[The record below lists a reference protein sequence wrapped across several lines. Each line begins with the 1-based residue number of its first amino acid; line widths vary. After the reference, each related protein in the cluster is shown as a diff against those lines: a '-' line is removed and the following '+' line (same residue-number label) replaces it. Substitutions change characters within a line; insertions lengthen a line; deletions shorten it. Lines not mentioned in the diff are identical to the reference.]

1 MQLISIII
9 PCFNEQKRIR
19 GLLESLSA
27 QTYPHEKIEI
37 LIADGLS
44 TDRTREEIIAFLQTS
59 SDLKIK
65 IIDNPKRTIPAGLN
79 VAIRSSHGD
88 ILVRIDAHSKPY
100 PDYIERCVD
109 ALTNGLGEN
118 VGGVWEI
125 LPGENTWIANSI
137 AKAASLPLA
146 VGDALYRHASRPA
159 YVETVPFGSFKRE
172 LIALIGFFNESLL
185 TNEDYEF
192 NTRIRESGGRIWLD
206 PKIRSQYF
214 ARANLI
220 DLSKQY
226 WRYGF
231 WKWKMLRKFPK
242 TLRWRQALPPIF
254 VISILLSLIISFYYN
269 PFWIL
274 LICEILL
281 YIIILII
288 GSINISIKEKNPKLL
303 VGIPLAISTMHISWG
318 LGFLWS
324 MIILIPFRKKV
335 STF

>member
-1 MQLISIII
+1 MQLISVII
-9 PCFNEQKRIR
+9 PCYNEQTRIR
-19 GLLESLSA
+19 GLLESLSI
-27 QTYPHEKIEI
+27 QTYPHDKIEI
-37 LIADGLS
+37 LIADGFS
-44 TDRTREEIIAFLQTS
+44 TDRTREEIIAFS
-59 SDLKIK
+59 EACPDLKII

-79 VAIRSSHGD
+79 HAIRSSQGD
-88 ILVRIDAHSKPY
+88 IIVRIDAHSKPY

-109 ALTNGLGEN
+109 ALTNGMCEN
-118 VGGVWEI
+118 VGGIWEI
-125 LPGENTWIANSI
+125 VPGKNTWIASSI

-146 VGDALYRHASRPA
+146 VGDALYRHATRPA

-214 ARANLI
+214 ARSNLL

-226 WRYGF
+226 WRYGY

-254 VISILLSLIISFYYN
+254 VVSLLIASIISFYNN

-281 YIIILII
+281 YFLILIV
-288 GSINISIKEKNPKLL
+288 GSINTSIKNKNPKLL

-324 MIILIPFRKKV
+324 MIIIIPFRKKV
-335 STF
+335 